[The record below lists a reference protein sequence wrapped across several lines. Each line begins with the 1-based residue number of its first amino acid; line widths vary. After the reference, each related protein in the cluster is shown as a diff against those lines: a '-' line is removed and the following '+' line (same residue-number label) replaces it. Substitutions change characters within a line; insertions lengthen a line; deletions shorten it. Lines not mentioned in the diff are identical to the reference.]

1 MGRVFSATGKERMSA
16 GFDAASCA
24 IQLFPQ
30 GDSAQKIHS
39 EVTHPSC
46 LSLED
51 TAPIVAER
59 RHRDH
64 ASTGLVTFGVY
75 EYLKGGRTLV
85 RSAGMTPQALQADQA
100 GTRVVYRDAQKIQA
114 LEEGPK
120 AGCDAGKGAIEPA
133 AGSLAWR
140 NTPGSRAAEYMLPW
154 RSAMEAK
161 ETE

>member
-1 MGRVFSATGKERMSA
+1 MSV

-30 GDSAQKIHS
+30 GDSAEKIHS
-39 EVTHPSC
+39 EVASLNC
-46 LSLED
+46 LFPNDMAS
-51 TAPIVAER
+51 VAAAR
-59 RHRDH
+59 RHCDH
-64 ASTGLVTFGVY
+64 ADTGLVTFGVY
-75 EYLKGGRTLV
+75 EYSKGGRTLV
-85 RSAGMTPQALQADQA
+85 RSAGMTPQALQADQP
-100 GTRVVYRDAQKIQA
+100 GTRVVYRDAQEIQA

-120 AGCDAGKGAIEPA
+120 ARCDAGKGVIEPA

-140 NTPGSRAAEYMLPW
+140 NTPGSRAAEYVLPW

>member
-1 MGRVFSATGKERMSA
+1 MSA
-16 GFDAASCA
+16 GFDAVSCA

-30 GDSAQKIHS
+30 GDSAQNIHL
-39 EVTHPSC
+39 EVTHSSC
-46 LSLED
+46 HFPDD
-51 TAPIVAER
+51 TASIVAAR

-64 ASTGLVTFGVY
+64 AGTGLVTFGVY
-75 EYLKGGRTLV
+75 EYSNGGRTLV

-100 GTRVVYRDAQKIQA
+100 GTRVVYGDAQKIQA

-140 NTPGSRAAEYMLPW
+140 NTPGSQAAV
-154 RSAMEAK
+154 SAAVAVCDGSERNRVK
-161 ETE
+161 C